1 MHRRYGFIVVFIVIL
16 FLIYAWIS
24 RFGLSM
30 PPSEGYVP
38 LLRGDAWFLVCLGLI
53 ATALALLSL
62 FLEFKLSRSAAFI
75 GWVLYFPVLFN
86 TLVPMFILFFSVI
99 GVFYTPWLLLT
110 ELAFANRLINGVIRL
125 PNDNADMI
133 IEGLGYILI
142 VAGLAIYSLSL
153 YQLLSHNRKERTLL
167 TRGLY
172 SVARHPQYLGIF
184 LWTLGFAISGW
195 RLINYLMWLTLCY
208 SYVFLAEYEEV
219 ELEKTFG
226 QEYIQY
232 KSKVPFIIPCLK
244 LNVKLSSRIVSG
256 RKTRLL
262 AYTILYILLLLA
274 CYYTLDP
281 YVVMY
286 R

>member
-1 MHRRYGFIVVFIVIL
+1 MHRRYGFIVVTIVIL

-24 RFGLSM
+24 RFGPSI

-53 ATALALLSL
+53 ATALALFSL
-62 FLEFKLSRSAAFI
+62 FLEFRLSRSAAFV

-110 ELAFANRLINGVIRL
+110 DLAFANRLISGIIRL
-125 PNDNADMI
+125 PNDNATTI
-133 IEGLGYILI
+133 IEGLGYIFII
-142 VAGLAIYSLSL
+142 VGLAIYSLSL
-153 YQLLSHNRKERTLL
+153 YQLLSHARKGRTLL

-208 SYVFLAEYEEV
+208 SYMFLAEYEEA

-226 QEYIQY
+226 QKYIQY
-232 KSKVPFIIPCLK
+232 KSKVSFIIPCLK
-244 LNVKLSSRIVSG
+244 LDAKLFSRIVSE
-256 RKTRLL
+256 RKIRLL
-262 AYTILYILLLLA
+262 AYTIVYVSLLVA
-274 CYYTLDP
+274 CYHIIDP